1 MLYVILSF
9 LTAFSLFAQSDIDTK
24 LQGYIENFQ
33 LKTLAKPA
41 NVNKKLANVGHELFE
56 TTLISGNKNISC
68 RDCHHPRAMTMDGLP
83 LGLGEGSKGIQAAGQ
98 TRNQG
103 TGKILARNT
112 PGLFNLNGMNVMFW
126 DGRVSYNPLTKEF
139 STPVPLK
146 SDVANTLSSAVAAQ
160 AIFPMV
166 DHSEMRGE
174 KGTNEIADAV
184 DEYAAWDAI
193 VARVMA
199 DPELKGLLEEV
210 FPGEQ
215 INIGHL
221 GNAIA
226 EFQRSAFFYADTPYD
241 NYIKGDLKALN
252 EIQKLGM
259 DVFFGKGKCGEC
271 HKGEQLSTFEY
282 HNIGI
287 PQIGPGKQNGDDFG
301 RYQWDKSEGNMYA
314 FKVPALRNVA
324 LTAPYMH
331 DGTFKTLAQVVEH
344 YDMIVESFTEF
355 KLINNWKSYIE
366 KLADH
371 NHDTDALRQSTLS
384 PKISKRLFFEE
395 EEEKALTEFLTSAL
409 TDKKLASMEVD
420 GDYET
425 YFRMQLRP
433 AGFEKLN
440 AAFNGARDNETFYY
454 FDTLLE
460 GGYYLREAIQ
470 PIRLILIKRNN
481 GTELVYREMVHKT
494 AVADSGV
501 VLGGQF
507 NRNEYKMVPEDT
519 FANIENAYVD
529 MFNRIYTYND
539 GTRADEIPAIE
550 LSVIKSDVD
559 AMNDYF
565 HQIDFKGA
573 DRISDVMNQPKED
586 VFYVPTSYN
595 TKETNTFTITVEGRP
610 VKCILQKSVLRTE
623 TGALETTWAIEF
635 ETTKILKADT
645 ERFGKALLKQLGL
658 EASEVGGGT
667 PSPSVLTLKVLEL
680 LGLNR

>member
-9 LTAFSLFAQSDIDTK
+9 LTAFSLFAQTDIDQR
-24 LQGYIENFQ
+24 LQGYIETFQ
-33 LKTLAKPA
+33 LKNLEKPA
-41 NVNKKLANVGHELFE
+41 NVNKKLANLGHELFE

-98 TRNQG
+98 TRTQG

-112 PGLFNLNGMNVMFW
+112 PALFNLNGMNVMFW
-126 DGRVSYNPLTKEF
+126 DGRVSFNPITNKLE
-139 STPVPLK
+139 TPIPLK
-146 SDVANTLSSAVAAQ
+146 ADVANTLTSAVAAQ
-160 AIFPMV
+160 AIFPIV
-166 DHSEMRGE
+166 DHAEMRGQR
-174 KGTNEIADAV
+174 GTNEIADAV
-184 DEYAAWDAI
+184 DEYAAWDAV

-199 DPELKGLLEEV
+199 DAELKALFDEV
-210 FPGEQ
+210 YPGEQ
-215 INIGHL
+215 INIGHI

-226 EFQRSAFFYADTPYD
+226 EFQRAAFFYANTPYD
-241 NYIKGDLKALN
+241 NYIAGDVKALN
-252 EIQKLGM
+252 EIQKIGM
-259 DVFFGKGKCGEC
+259 DVFFNKGKCGEC
-271 HKGEQLSTFEY
+271 HRGEHLSTFEF

-287 PQIGPGKQNGDDFG
+287 PQIGPGKENGDDFG
-301 RYQWDKSEGNMYA
+301 RYQWDKSAGNMYA
-314 FKVPALRNVA
+314 FKVPGLRNVA

-331 DGTFKTLAQVVEH
+331 TGTFKTLAQVVEH
-344 YDMIVESFTEF
+344 YDMIVESFSGF

-371 NHDTDALRQSTLS
+371 NHDTDLMRESTLS
-384 PKISKRLFFEE
+384 PKLAKRLFFEE

-409 TDKKLASMEVD
+409 TDKKLAAMEVD

-433 AGFEKLN
+433 SGYEKLD
-440 AAFNGARDNETFYY
+440 ASFNGLRDNEVFYY

-470 PIRLILIKRNN
+470 PIRLILIKRSN
-481 GTELVYREMVHKT
+481 GTELVYREQLHKT
-494 AVADSGV
+494 AVAEEGV
-501 VLGGQF
+501 ILGGQF
-507 NRNEYKMVPEDT
+507 NRNEYKQVPEEIIT
-519 FANIENAYVD
+519 NIENAYVD
-529 MFNRIYTYND
+529 MFNRIYTYHD
-539 GTRADEIPAIE
+539 GTRSEEIPAIE

-559 AMNDYF
+559 TMNEWF
-565 HQIDFKGA
+565 HKIDFKGA
-573 DRISDVMNQPKED
+573 DRISDVMNQPKEE

-595 TKETNTFTITVEGRP
+595 TKETNTFTITVEGKP
-610 VKCILQKSVLRTE
+610 VKCILQRSILRTE

-635 ETTKILKADT
+635 ETTKILKSET
-645 ERFGKALLKQLGL
+645 EKFGKALLKQLGL

-667 PSPSVLTLKVLEL
+667 PSPSHLTLKVLEM